1 MGSFGGHI
9 LPGTCFLIFAT
20 WLPFQLMLSTFHR
33 HKHEHAYKRTDSV
46 IIMCLVSSGIF
57 VELFWPWNNN
67 HPPYGHLYRPG
78 TNEFWMPM
86 NWQHFTMYLF
96 FGFFGLARYVQ
107 TLQGSL
113 FKGIDRLAG
122 ALAFGVEGYLFYN
135 HVHGRSP
142 LDTKIHLLITLICMG
157 TALIF
162 ALSFFLE
169 HRRKTFIMD
178 MIIAALVFAQGTWFL
193 HVAFILYGPNPWI
206 TPADKMH
213 IEQHDEGHEDHH
225 DDEMDDH
232 HMDGM
237 NMVEE
242 HMGAEHMDTMFA
254 VLFFAW
260 HVAFGLLVIS
270 LLSFTIHKFL
280 KKRGLV
286 ASPFDEDDDQNGNQ
300 RQRHFNK
307 NHNQSRGAYASLE
320 VDETPLLADDG
331 GYRGE
336 KDDENVLFS
345 KA

>member
-1 MGSFGGHI
+1 MASFGGHA
-9 LPGTCFLIFAT
+9 LPGALMIILSLLLTVESLLVYYARRAQFRGASCVIVVLAT
-20 WLPFQLMLSTFHR
+20 
-33 HKHEHAYKRTDSV
+33 
-46 IIMCLVSSGIF
+46 IGIM
-57 VELFWPWNNN
+57 VELFWPV
-67 HPPYGHLYRPG
+67 PPNEPPFGRLIKPG
-78 TNEFWMPM
+78 TNEWYKPM
-86 NWQHFTMYLF
+86 NWQHSTMYTF
-96 FGFFGLARYVQ
+96 FFIYGAARLAASFAAV
-107 TLQGSL
+107 L
-113 FKGIDRLAG
+113 KGIDRLAG